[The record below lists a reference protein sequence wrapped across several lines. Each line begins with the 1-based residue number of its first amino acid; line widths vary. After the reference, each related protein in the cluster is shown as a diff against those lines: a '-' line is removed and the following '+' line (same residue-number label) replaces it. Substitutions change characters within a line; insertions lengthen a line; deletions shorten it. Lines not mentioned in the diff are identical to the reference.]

1 VQSVASILDRFRRA
15 AGVPAAAVD
24 DIAAEVAPVFAALE
38 QVEAEAQTIL
48 ASAVEQARH
57 IRADA
62 EARAAT
68 LHAACDERARAEYAR
83 AESESEHASHTR
95 LEAVEVEA
103 RQEAELLRREGRLRM
118 AELVEEVVACVRGAA
133 R

>member
-1 VQSVASILDRFRRA
+1 
-15 AGVPAAAVD
+15 
-24 DIAAEVAPVFAALE
+24 VFAVLE
-38 QVEAEAQTIL
+38 QVEAETQTIL

-57 IRADA
+57 ILADA

-68 LHAACDERARAEYAR
+68 LRAAWDERARAEYVR
-83 AESESEHASHTR
+83 AEAESEHASHTK

-103 RQEAELLRREGRLRM
+103 RRETELLRQQGQLRM